1 MATGSAASRTTDN
14 KVLRMVRPVRSQAR
28 EEGGA
33 NVEIG
38 TIARRVLTAGVFSGL
53 AFLAATGVAGAQVA
67 SDNEFTESGLKYL
80 AAGICMSVGAIG
92 PAIGIGLLGGKAMEA
107 LGRNPEAAGVIQ
119 TNMILAIAFA
129 EAIGIYA
136 LVVAILIGFVF

>member
-1 MATGSAASRTTDN
+1 MKFMAAAIAMA
-14 KVLRMVRPVRSQAR
+14 V
-28 EEGGA
+28 GG
-33 NVEIG
+33 
-38 TIARRVLTAGVFSGL
+38 
-53 AFLAATGVAGAQVA
+53 
-67 SDNEFTESGLKYL
+67 
-80 AAGICMSVGAIG
+80 IG

-107 LGRNPEAAGVIQ
+107 LGRNPEAAGAIQ